1 MPHAMADTPVSLPLY
16 RALPAEDALGALWLV
31 AAHRTDRLCSSR
43 ADQPT
48 LLSVGCLRTFL
59 PVACL
64 RWLVRLDERIP
75 QPHGRNRPSAHSR
88 SLWGVSGRPLYVFPL
103 GLREGRLSVVAGI
116 LGTGTGTTISPSMP
130 AKSFGLHV
138 YKGNPFARAV
148 AAIMTS

>member
-1 MPHAMADTPVSLPLY
+1 MPWLTHQCRCSSVAQCPTKMPWGLFGLLP
-16 RALPAEDALGALWLV
+16 PA
-31 AAHRTDRLCSSR
+31 RTDHLCSSR

-103 GLREGRLSVVAGI
+103 GLREGRLSVVAGT